1 MPQLEL
7 GFDPYECRGLFREH
21 YLAERLPGEQ
31 PEWQLDIASA
41 RNVIS
46 RLVAHIEPTAAQLNE
61 ATLEGDLI
69 RPTLEALGFSH
80 DAWLEKQDAEALEPD
95 YTVFRSQAD
104 KIAALGRRGGV
115 GFYEKAFC
123 LVEAKA
129 WTVDLDLRVGRERS
143 PMAQLKH
150 YLRESEVPWG
160 ILTNGREWRLLKRDG
175 PIDRCYVVRLQTLL
189 ESARDFKYFA
199 LFFSRDAFAT
209 DFLSRVE
216 RQSRQY
222 AERIEA
228 DLRDR
233 VREALVAL
241 GRGLLAAE
249 RTRRGDP
256 GWIPDEASLR
266 TLFDAA
272 MLALYRLLFALYA
285 EARRLLPLG
294 SPAYRR
300 YSMRALAEDVASH
313 IGTTREPS
321 DFAALSTTVGA
332 WYDRARSLWTLLEH
346 GEGTPGADLYVPRYN
361 GGLFKSDAALE
372 TPLTPAAR
380 LLADGGVTIP
390 DRWFAEAVDILAR
403 TPVNGALDFVDYADL
418 RERQLGSMYEGLLE
432 LSFRMAAG
440 PTLAVRR
447 GGRDVWLAAEEATES
462 YVVLERVEAGDLYAE
477 TDAGERKATGAFY
490 TPQWVVEYIVEHTLG
505 PLLAERSASLASEK
519 ARPTPEAVRQRFLD
533 LRVLDLAMG
542 SGHFLVEALDYIAT
556 WIATDPSY
564 EPAEDD
570 AEADLAELRRLVAE
584 HCIYGVDVSY
594 LAVELAKLSMW
605 LRTMVFG
612 KPLDFLDHH
621 LRWGNSVVG
630 IADLSELAQLGEAS
644 EADGEQLVFPMDHA
658 VSRTQRV
665 AAFLEHIGLVPTN
678 TIGDV
683 IQKEALLAN
692 ADRERADLRRVADL
706 HTSFRFGET
715 LRTRRDELLA
725 LEHQQ
730 VRQADIF
737 GEDQHRLDLFGRR
750 GLRDLDD
757 TFYHTVARTLGD
769 RLISL
774 GQLDRFVAEATA
786 IARRHKAFHWP
797 IEFPDVWFTERGWR
811 AQPGFDAVIGNPPY
825 VRMER
830 FKDIKP
836 FLGKAYAT
844 HESRADLYVYFV
856 ERAHRLLRPGGRFG
870 MILSNKFL
878 RANYGRPL
886 RKFLA
891 ENAAVESIVDFGG
904 SGVFEGAT
912 VRPAILIASSSGANE
927 RPVEFA
933 QMTSLDFERLDE
945 ALVGAMIHVP
955 RSSVAGDTWRLVN
968 AETQRFVD
976 RLNEVSVPLGEY
988 LSAPICW
995 GVKTGL
1001 NEAFWIDGTTRD
1013 RILADNSEAA
1023 EVMRPLVVGD
1033 NVRRYFVEDSGRW
1046 LLYMNH
1052 GVEISRYP
1060 AVERHL
1066 APFRPKLEK
1075 RATRQEWY
1083 ELQQP
1088 QEAYREWFAAPK
1100 VLTPDIAAE
1109 VRFTMESEGR
1119 YPSNTCYGIATADWF
1134 LLPILNSR
1142 LGLEVFRVLCAA
1154 LEGEEGNNYL
1164 RFFGQYL
1171 TSFPVRRISSTGDD
1185 DQAVGDQLI
1194 AASEGQGWE
1203 ALEAL
1208 MPPLLPLDADGRP
1221 DLARERSAPVR
1232 DLLAYLGRR
1241 LTELHAERQAITKHL
1256 RDWLEYSGI
1265 ESERLPVSFREG
1277 GWADLNSSHEVL
1289 AEFRKRRVR
1298 LAGQQLADCQRELN
1312 HAFERLSPVR
1322 HRISVLDDLT
1332 ERVVRRLYGVE
1343 GAPPA
1348 IQLRAPQ
1355 DSSA

>member
-7 GFDPYECRGLFREH
+7 GTQPFQNRGVFRDH
-21 YLAERLPGEQ
+21 YLLHRLPAEQ
-31 PEWQLDIASA
+31 PEWSEDVEALRVQVQGLFQRA
-41 RNVIS
+41 
-46 RLVAHIEPTAAQLNE
+46 EPGAPQLNE

-69 RPTLEALGFSH
+69 RPVLEALGFRH
-80 DAWLEKQDAEALEPD
+80 EEWVEKQDAQALEPD
-95 YTVFRSQAD
+95 YTVFGTLAD
-104 KIAALGRRGGV
+104 KRDALGRRGDGT
-115 GFYEKAFC
+115 FYEKSLC

-129 WTVDLDLRVGRERS
+129 WTVDLDRRVGRERS
-143 PMAQLKH
+143 PMAQLKR
-150 YLRESEVPWG
+150 YLVESGVTWG

-175 PIDRCYVVRLQTLL
+175 SVDRCYAVRLDSILARPAREFRYFSLFFRRRAL
-189 ESARDFKYFA
+189 ES
-199 LFFSRDAFAT
+199 
-209 DFLSRVE
+209 DFLRRVE
-216 RQSRQY
+216 RESRRY
-222 AERIEA
+222 AERVEA

-249 RTRRGDP
+249 RARRGDP
-256 GWIPDEASLR
+256 GWIPDQASLR

-332 WYDRARSLWTLLEH
+332 WYDRARSLWTLVER

-380 LLADGGVTIP
+380 LLADGGVKIP

-403 TPVNGALDFVDYADL
+403 TPVNGALDFVDYAGL

-447 GGRDVWLAAEEATES
+447 GGKDVWLAAEEATGS
-462 YVVLERVEAGDLYAE
+462 DVVLERVESGDLYAE

-490 TPQWVVEYIVEHTLG
+490 TPQWVVEYIVEQALE
-505 PLLAERSASLASEK
+505 PLLAERSASLARE
-519 ARPTPEAVRQRFLD
+519 RPRPSPDSVRQRFLD
-533 LRVLDLAMG
+533 VRVLDPAMG

-630 IADLSELAQLGEAS
+630 IADLGELAQVGEAS
-644 EADGEQLVFPMDHA
+644 EADDEQLVFPMNHA

-665 AAFLEHIGLVPTN
+665 AAFLEHIGLVATN
-678 TIGDV
+678 NIGDV
-683 IQKEALLAN
+683 ILKEELLAQ
-692 ADRERADLRRVADL
+692 ADQERADLRRVADL

-715 LRTRRDELLA
+715 LRTRRNELLA

-737 GEDQHRLDLFGRR
+737 GDDQHRLDLFGRR

-769 RLISL
+769 RLINL

-830 FKDIKP
+830 FKDIKQ

-878 RANYGRPL
+878 RANYGGPL
-886 RKFLA
+886 RAFLA
-891 ENAAVESIVDFGG
+891 ERVAVEQIVDFGELP
-904 SGVFEGAT
+904 VFEGAAT
-912 VRPAILIASSSGANE
+912 MPAIVVTSSSA
-927 RPVEFA
+927 RRSDCVRYA
-933 QMTSLDFERLDE
+933 VVKSLDFERLETALTQIWAEVPTKNLEGADWVIAPRE
-945 ALVGAMIHVP
+945 A
-955 RSSVAGDTWRLVN
+955 
-968 AETQRFVD
+968 VD
-976 RLNEVSVPLGEY
+976 LLANLERASIPLGDYVEGR
-988 LSAPICW
+988 INW
-995 GVKTGL
+995 GVKSGL
-1001 NEAFWIDGTTRD
+1001 NEAFYIDGATRA
-1013 RILADNSEAA
+1013 RILAGNPDAT
-1023 EVMRPLVVGD
+1023 EVIKPLVVGD
-1033 NVRRYFVEDSGRW
+1033 DIRRYHVRPSDAW
-1046 LLYMNH
+1046 LLYMYH
-1052 GVEISRYP
+1052 GVNIRKYP

-1066 APFRPKLEK
+1066 LRFKEQLLR
-1075 RATRQEWY
+1075 RATKQEWY

-1088 QEAYREWFAAPK
+1088 QMAYVPLFEAKKIAYPEIAREPRFAELNEGVYVNNKCFVLPEDAPWLLAMLNTQLLFD
-1100 VLTPDIAAE
+1100 VLRHLCSTLGDPHAG
-1109 VRFTMESEGR
+1109 GR
-1119 YPSNTCYGIATADWF
+1119 LELRAQYMA
-1134 LLPILNSR
+1134 R
-1142 LGLEVFRVLCAA
+1142 L
-1154 LEGEEGNNYL
+1154 
-1164 RFFGQYL
+1164 
-1171 TSFPVRRISSTGDD
+1171 PVRRFSEKRPVDD
-1185 DQAVGDQLI
+1185 A
-1194 AASEGQGWE
+1194 E
-1203 ALEAL
+1203 ALRLREAAERL
-1208 MPPLLPLDADGRP
+1208 AHEEVLSLVEPLLPLTANSTP
-1221 DLARERSAPVR
+1221 DLANERSAPIR
-1232 DLLAYLGRR
+1232 DLLTHLGKR

-1256 RDWLEYSGI
+1256 GDWLEYSGI

-1277 GWADLNSSHEVL
+1277 GWADLNSSHDVL

-1312 HAFERLSPVR
+1312 HAFERLGPVR

-1343 GAPPA
+1343 ALPPSA
-1348 IQLRAPQ
+1348 SLLAPQ
-1355 DSSA
+1355 GSA